1 MRAGR
6 QRVSAPSAAAL
17 VACTLL
23 LHGAGCK
30 IVYDDPQGDA
40 AGASGGGAAARSR
53 GFDAVAW
60 SAEVWEPKVLAH
72 FASDAVELPQVLA
85 ALQGGPDA
93 AGEKFGRRADA
104 EGSPWSFTVRG
115 KGRVKSVNTQSRA
128 GTLVVAVD
136 APGGPQD
143 VTLQIGPVVRG
154 TAVRDSLPFFS
165 FGEVKNQ
172 LEFAQVARA
181 LNDRAVAG
189 VKPEVAE
196 VEPGTVVEFTGAM
209 NVSGADDP
217 VLVTPVTLKRAGEG

>member
-1 MRAGR
+1 VRAGR

-17 VACTLL
+17 VACTIL
-23 LHGAGCK
+23 LHAGGCK
-30 IVYDDPQGDA
+30 IVYDDPQGEA
-40 AGASGGGAAARSR
+40 AGASGGGGARSR

-72 FASDAVELPQVLA
+72 FADGAVELPQVLE
-85 ALQGGPDA
+85 ALQAGPDA

-154 TAVRDSLPFFS
+154 SAVRDSLPFFN
-165 FGEVKNQ
+165 FGDVTNQ
-172 LEFAQVARA
+172 IEFAQVARA

-217 VLVTPVTLKRAGEG
+217 VLITPVTLKRAGEG